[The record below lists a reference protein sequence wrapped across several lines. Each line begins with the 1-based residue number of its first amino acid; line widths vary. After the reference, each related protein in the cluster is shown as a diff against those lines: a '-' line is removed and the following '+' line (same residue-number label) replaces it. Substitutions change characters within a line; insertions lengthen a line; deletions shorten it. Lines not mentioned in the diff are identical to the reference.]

1 MARSL
6 RRRAVRFSRV
16 RLSVRF
22 LVAMCLVALML
33 PSVPVGVHTQTE
45 ATLDIYWIDVEGG
58 AATLVV
64 TPQRQSILMD
74 TGWSRPDARDA
85 ERIHAAMRDA
95 GISEIDY
102 LLLSHFH
109 RDHVGGLAALTE
121 RVAVARIV
129 DHGDSVEQAV
139 PRGRAIWDEYVG
151 LSRDRR
157 RSVTPGDKLALER
170 VELTFVASHRELV
183 DSSEPR
189 LPNSLCAGAEMPSP
203 DEGENGHSLGYLL
216 SLGAFQFLN
225 LGDLTPDR
233 EYALACPENRLGMV
247 DMYQVPHHGGYGAIR
262 PELTGAL
269 EPTVVVINNGPRK
282 GGTPDSL
289 RIVQSLAGIE
299 DVWQSHRALADDAA
313 YNTEESLIANLTE
326 EEDCTGHW
334 IKATVQSDGRS
345 WTMTNG
351 RTGHSRNYESK

>member
-1 MARSL
+1 
-6 RRRAVRFSRV
+6 
-16 RLSVRF
+16 
-22 LVAMCLVALML
+22 
-33 PSVPVGVHTQTE
+33 
-45 ATLDIYWIDVEGG
+45 
-58 AATLVV
+58 
-64 TPQRQSILMD
+64 MD
-74 TGWSRPDARDA
+74 TGWPRPDARDA
-85 ERIHAAMRDA
+85 QRIQAAMRDA

-109 RDHVGGLAALTE
+109 GDHVGGLAALTE
-121 RVAVARIV
+121 RVPVGRIV
-129 DHGDSVEQAV
+129 DHGDSVEQAR
-139 PRGRAIWDEYVG
+139 PRGRAIWDEYVS

-157 RSVTPGDKLALER
+157 RSVKPGDELPLEQ

-183 DSSEPR
+183 DSLEARP
-189 LPNSLCAGAEMPSP
+189 PNRLCADADMPAR

-216 SLGAFQFLN
+216 SLGTFQFLN

-233 EYALACPENRLGMV
+233 EYALACPENRLGVV
-247 DMYQVPHHGGYGAIR
+247 DLYQVPHHGGYGAIR

-269 EPTVVVINNGPRK
+269 EPTAVVINNGPRK

-289 RIVQSLAGIE
+289 GVVQSLVGIG

-345 WTMTNG
+345 
-351 RTGHSRNYESK
+351 

>member
-85 ERIHAAMRDA
+85 ERIQAAMRDA

-151 LSRDRR
+151 LS
-157 RSVTPGDKLALER
+157 
-170 VELTFVASHRELV
+170 
-183 DSSEPR
+183 
-189 LPNSLCAGAEMPSP
+189 
-203 DEGENGHSLGYLL
+203 
-216 SLGAFQFLN
+216 
-225 LGDLTPDR
+225 
-233 EYALACPENRLGMV
+233 
-247 DMYQVPHHGGYGAIR
+247 
-262 PELTGAL
+262 
-269 EPTVVVINNGPRK
+269 
-282 GGTPDSL
+282 
-289 RIVQSLAGIE
+289 
-299 DVWQSHRALADDAA
+299 
-313 YNTEESLIANLTE
+313 
-326 EEDCTGHW
+326 
-334 IKATVQSDGRS
+334 
-345 WTMTNG
+345 
-351 RTGHSRNYESK
+351 